1 MRLKIFL
8 INLGNVISKLTNP
21 IILGLIY
28 LVMFAPVGLIYKIL
42 KKDPLNLNKKHNQPS
57 YWKKREKIVQNMR
70 REF

>member
-8 INLGNVISKLTNP
+8 INLGKVISKLTNP

-28 LVMFAPVGLIYKIL
+28 LIMFAPVGLIYKIL
-42 KKDPLNLNKKHNQPS
+42 KKDPLNLIKIHNQSS

>member
-42 KKDPLNLNKKHNQPS
+42 KKDPLNLNKKHNQLS